1 MASRNIELVGIDG
14 NLKGVNKIAFF
25 AEEDQEGKV
34 FFKAESQNVSDIAAM
49 SIIYD
54 KEEAFAEFC
63 SLLMKVLT
71 LQAKKLE
78 ESEQ

>member
-1 MASRNIELVGIDG
+1 MASRNVELVGIDG
-14 NLKGVNKIAFF
+14 SSKTVNKIAFF
-25 AEEDQEGKV
+25 AEQDQEGKV

-54 KEEAFAEFC
+54 QEEAFAEFC

-71 LQAKKLE
+71 LQSKKLSD
-78 ESEQ
+78 SEQ

>member
-1 MASRNIELVGIDG
+1 MSSREIELIGFDG
-14 NLKGVNKIAFF
+14 NLKTVNKIAFF
-25 AEEDQEGKV
+25 AEQDQEGKV
-34 FFKAESQNVSDIAAM
+34 FFKAESLNASDRAAM

-63 SLLMKVLT
+63 SLLMQVLT

-78 ESEQ
+78 KNEQ